1 MLVRPPVGLHLSPRG
16 GYVCSDIPGLA
27 VNHHWRW
34 SDAIWSHGQFA
45 FCQGHFRMPLWWL
58 RIFFFSSPQ
67 SKEKTVSPFH
77 VKQASKQASLT
88 RRPADQPSGAASKQ
102 AEISKA
108 ASGKETLSLAVQQQS
123 RFPMP
128 GAVCRRPP
136 LHGHREAATSLDPGP
151 TPSPSPLLGALPD
164 SISQFKRSWGEGEV
178 RLAWQ
183 AEHVCEASPI
193 CHVLPGLF
201 CREGGRRKECEWAK
215 LQATMQVT

>member
-1 MLVRPPVGLHLSPRG
+1 MSFPNAIVVVEDFLFSLSPKQRKNRQP
-16 GYVCSDIPGLA
+16 VS
-27 VNHHWRW
+27 
-34 SDAIWSHGQFA
+34 
-45 FCQGHFRMPLWWL
+45 CQA
-58 RIFFFSSPQ
+58 
-67 SKEKTVSPFH
+67 SKPDKAASRPAERR
-77 VKQASKQASLT
+77 SKQASRNLQGSEWKRNPFP
-88 RRPADQPSGAASKQ
+88 RRAAAKQ
-102 AEISKA
+102 ISDA
-108 ASGKETLSLAVQQQS
+108 RGC
-123 RFPMP
+123 
-128 GAVCRRPP
+128 CRRPP